1 MRLAQTIKS
10 ASFRLAFAYVLLF
23 AASFGVLAAITYF
36 SVTAELSRQFHNRIA
51 AESHALQSDFRTG
64 GVPQLLRTVSE
75 RQRGHL
81 VGGLDYSLVDRNGKH
96 VFGTMPIVA
105 CKPGWTTIIGP
116 PDGDEDPG
124 EMEELG
130 VYVTPL
136 ANGMCLFVGSDWGEV
151 QNYGRVVLKTFAWV
165 FLLSLT
171 LAVAGGLFLSS
182 AFLKRIETIRQT
194 AAAIIGGDIRR
205 RIPRR
210 KAPDELDKLA
220 ATLNLMLDRMTGL
233 MDSLRELSNNIAHD
247 LRTPLGRVQRLLED
261 ARQEN
266 MTEAQYQLAIENCA
280 RELDG
285 VLEMFAAI
293 LRISQIESG
302 NRRVGF
308 RKFDLSALVQETCET
323 FSPAFEEDGK
333 SLNSDIEPG
342 ISIYGDPELLTLS
355 LSNLLENA
363 NLHTPAAAAISVALH
378 NIGGRAQLA
387 VSDNG
392 DGVPD
397 GLRNKIF
404 ERFFRVDSSRATA
417 GNGLGLSIVAAVTE
431 LHAGRVF
438 AEDNRPGLRIGMD
451 LKLA

>member
-1 MRLAQTIKS
+1 VRLAQTLKS

-36 SVTAELSRQFHNRIA
+36 SVTAELSRQFHDRIA
-51 AESHALQSDFRTG
+51 SESHALQTDFRMG
-64 GVPQLLRTVSE
+64 GVPQLLRTISE

-81 VGGLDYSLVDRNGKH
+81 VGGLDYSLVDAHGKH
-96 VFGTMPIVA
+96 VFGTMPVVS

-116 PDGDEDPG
+116 PDGDENPG
-124 EMEELG
+124 EMEQLG

-136 ANGMCLFVGSDWGEV
+136 PGGMCLFVGNDWGEV
-151 QNYGRVVLKTFAWV
+151 QNYGRLVLQTFAWV

-182 AFLKRIETIRQT
+182 AFLKRIETIRQI
-194 AAAIIGGDIRR
+194 ADAIIRGDIRR

-220 ATLNLMLDRMTGL
+220 ATLNLMLDRVTAL

-247 LRTPLGRVQRLLED
+247 LRTPLGRVQRLLEN

-266 MTEAQYQLAIENCA
+266 MSEAERQSVIEDCA
-280 RELDG
+280 QELEG
-285 VLEMFAAI
+285 VLEMFGAI

-302 NRRVGF
+302 NRRSGF
-308 RKFDLSALVQETCET
+308 RKLDFSTLVLETCET

-333 SLNSDIEPG
+333 TLRHDVQPG
-342 ISIYGDPELLTLS
+342 LSIYGDPELLTLS

-363 NLHTPAAAAISVALH
+363 NLHTPAASTISVSLR
-378 NIGGRAQLA
+378 NSGGQAELA
-387 VSDNG
+387 VSDDGN
-392 DGVPD
+392 GVPAP
-397 GLRNKIF
+397 LRAKIF
-404 ERFFRVDSSRATA
+404 ERFFRVDSSRASA
-417 GNGLGLSIVAAVTE
+417 GNGLGLSIVAAVVD

-438 AEDNRPGLRIGMD
+438 AEDNRPGLRIGMG

>member
-1 MRLAQTIKS
+1 MRLAQTVKS

-36 SVTAELSRQFHNRIA
+36 SVTAELSRQFHTRIVT
-51 AESHALQSDFRTG
+51 ESRALQTDFRLG
-64 GVPQLLRTVSE
+64 GVSQLLRTVSE

-81 VGGLDYSLVDRNGKH
+81 VDGLDYSLVDSHGKH
-96 VFGTMPIVA
+96 VFGTMPVVS
-105 CKPGWTTIIGP
+105 CKPGWTTIFGP

-124 EMEELG
+124 EMEQLA

-136 ANGMCLFVGSDWGEV
+136 TNGVCLFVGNDWGEV
-151 QNYGRVVLKTFAWV
+151 QHYGRVVLQTFAWV

-182 AFLKRIETIRQT
+182 AFLKRIDTIRQT
-194 AAAIIGGDIRR
+194 ADAIIGGDIRR

-220 ATLNLMLDRMTGL
+220 ATLNLMLDRMTAL

-247 LRTPLGRVQRLLED
+247 LRTPLGRMQRLLEE
-261 ARQEN
+261 ARGKD
-266 MTEAQYQLAIENCA
+266 MTAEEYQSAIERCGQ
-280 RELDG
+280 ELDG
-285 VLEMFAAI
+285 VLEMFGAI

-302 NRRVGF
+302 NRRRGF
-308 RKFDLSALVQETCET
+308 KKLDLSALVLETCET

-333 SLNSDIEPG
+333 SLCYEVQPG
-342 ISIYGDPELLTLS
+342 LSIHGDPELMTLS

-363 NLHTPAAAAISVALH
+363 NLHTPASSIISVSLI
-378 NIGGRAQLA
+378 NVGGQAELA

-392 DGVPD
+392 DGVPEP
-397 GLRNKIF
+397 LRAKIF
-404 ERFFRVDSSRATA
+404 ERFFRVDSSRATG

-438 AEDNRPGLRIGMD
+438 ADDNKPGLRIGME
-451 LKLA
+451 LRLA

>member
-10 ASFRLAFAYVLLF
+10 ASFKLAFAYVLLF

-36 SVTAELSRQFHNRIA
+36 SVTAELSRQFHNRILT
-51 AESHALQSDFRTG
+51 ESHSLETDFRLG
-64 GVPQLLRTVSE
+64 GVPQLLRTLAE

-81 VGGLDYSLVDRNGKH
+81 VGGLDYSLTDTRGAH
-96 VFGTMPIVA
+96 LFGTMPIVA
-105 CKPGWTTIIGP
+105 CKTGWTTIIGP

-124 EMEELG
+124 QMEQLG

-136 ANGMCLFVGSDWGEV
+136 PGGLCLFVGNDWGEV
-151 QNYGRVVLKTFAWV
+151 QNYGRLVLQTFGWV

-182 AFLKRIETIRQT
+182 AFLRRIETIRQT
-194 AAAIIGGDIRR
+194 ADAIIRGDIRR

-220 ATLNLMLDRMTGL
+220 ATLNLMLDRMTAL
-233 MDSLRELSNNIAHD
+233 MDSLRHLSNNIAHD
-247 LRTPLGRVQRLLED
+247 LRTPLGRVQRLLEN

-266 MTEAQYQLAIENCA
+266 MSEAQYQSAIDTCA

-302 NRRVGF
+302 NRRSGF
-308 RKFDLSALVQETCET
+308 RKLDFSALVLETCET

-333 SLNSDIEPG
+333 TLSHDVQPG

-363 NLHTPAAAAISVALH
+363 NLHTPGAATVSVSLRD
-378 NIGGRAQLA
+378 IGGQAELA

-392 DGVPD
+392 AGVPEP
-397 GLRNKIF
+397 LRKKIF
-404 ERFFRVDSSRATA
+404 ERFFRVDSSRASA

-438 AEDNRPGLRIGMD
+438 AEDNSPGLRIGMG
-451 LKLA
+451 LNLA

>member
-1 MRLAQTIKS
+1 
-10 ASFRLAFAYVLLF
+10 
-23 AASFGVLAAITYF
+23 
-36 SVTAELSRQFHNRIA
+36 LS
-51 AESHALQSDFRTG
+51 
-64 GVPQLLRTVSE
+64 
-75 RQRGHL
+75 
-81 VGGLDYSLVDRNGKH
+81 
-96 VFGTMPIVA
+96 
-105 CKPGWTTIIGP
+105 
-116 PDGDEDPG
+116 
-124 EMEELG
+124 
-130 VYVTPL
+130 
-136 ANGMCLFVGSDWGEV
+136 NGMCLSVGNDWGEV
-151 QNYGRVVLKTFAWV
+151 QNYGELVLQTFGWV

-194 AAAIIGGDIRR
+194 ADAIIRGDIRR

-233 MDSLRELSNNIAHD
+233 MDSLRHLSNNIAHD

-261 ARQEN
+261 ARQDN
-266 MTEAQYQLAIENCA
+266 MSSEQYQSVIDNCA

-285 VLEMFAAI
+285 VLEMFGAI

-333 SLNSDIEPG
+333 SLNHDIQPG

-363 NLHTPAAAAISVALH
+363 NLHTPPAAAISVSLH
-378 NIGGRAQLA
+378 DIGGQAQLA

-392 DGVPD
+392 DGVP
-397 GLRNKIF
+397 GHLREKIF

-417 GNGLGLSIVAAVTE
+417 GNGLGLSIVAAVSD

-438 AEDNRPGLRIGMD
+438 AEDNRPGLRIGME
-451 LKLA
+451 LNLA